1 MSVKILPVLHISS
14 GSDLILK
21 SFGNE
26 TLLFHSASG
35 DTLLLSP
42 AAVPLVARLQQGPLE
57 QQALFEHVAVE
68 LNYEVDEDFLSHME
82 EVLSGLMKRDIVAA
96 Q

>member
-1 MSVKILPVLHISS
+1 MVIDTNILHISA
-14 GSDLILK
+14 DAELLLR

-42 AAVPLVARLQQGPLE
+42 TAVPLVTRLQQGPLE
-57 QQALFEHVAVE
+57 KQVLFEYVAEE
-68 LNYEVDEDFLSHME
+68 LNFELDKSFISHMDG
-82 EVLSGLMKRDIVAA
+82 VLSGLMKRDIVVE

>member
-1 MSVKILPVLHISS
+1 MPNILHIPNC
-14 GSDLILK
+14 LEIILK

-26 TLLFHSASG
+26 TLLFHSGSG

-42 AAVPLVARLQQGPLE
+42 TAVPLIQRLQEGALE
-57 QQALFEHVAVE
+57 KQSLFEYVAE
-68 LNYEVDEDFLSHME
+68 KLNYEVDESFLSHME
-82 EVLSGLMKRDIVAA
+82 EVLSGLMKRDIVAT

>member
-1 MSVKILPVLHISS
+1 MKT
-14 GSDLILK
+14 
-21 SFGNE
+21 FGNE

-35 DTLLLSP
+35 DTLLLAP
-42 AAVPLVARLQQGPLE
+42 TAVPLITRLQQGSLDK
-57 QQALFEHVAVE
+57 QQLFDYVAEE
-68 LNYEVDEDFLSHME
+68 LNYEVEDSFLTHME